1 MHKRAFVNIFT
12 AQKCFFLQKNM
23 KKFRWQQHATLNYYL
38 SFHEYRI
45 LCLYEVV
52 AEERGKPC
60 IRSLYPSSRAG
71 AFEGGTQ

>member
-1 MHKRAFVNIFT
+1 VL
-12 AQKCFFLQKNM
+12 FLQKNM
-23 KKFRWQQHATLNYYL
+23 KKLWEAVLATANYYL
-38 SFHEYRI
+38 SLHEYCI

-60 IRSLYPSSRAG
+60 VRCLYPSSRAG